1 MEQRDQTLDALRG
14 YAILTMILSGT
25 IAFGNVLPAWMYHA
39 QVPPPDHTFNPNLP
53 GITWVDLVFPFFLF
67 AMGAAIPL
75 SMQKGFSWK
84 KLLLRF
90 AGLAYFALFF
100 EHVKY
105 FNFPEEL
112 GVWRY
117 LISLAGLLSL
127 FLLFGARKI
136 QWRLTGLLLSLL
148 ILVFGPYKNGKSFDL
163 HHSDIIIMVLAN
175 MALLGGIIWWF
186 TRTNKLYRLLV
197 LPVLFGLIT
206 GRYLENSWNHVLY
219 EPHLLDWLI
228 NFNFFKYLFIII
240 PGTFAGEWLIE
251 KAKKGPV
258 AVAPAR
264 GSYLVSLLAV
274 ALVAWN
280 VYALFTRMLA
290 TNVLVTVIV
299 AAMILL
305 WQFTL
310 NKADQHS
317 RRLLTAGIYL
327 LITGLCFEA
336 FEGGIKKDNATFSY
350 FFVTSGMAFLSLFS
364 LQQFRYL
371 SAMLSPVGR
380 NPMIA
385 YVLTALFTMPVLSIT
400 GLNRYYDN
408 MTGSAWEGFL
418 RGVILTAIAALLT
431 SYCTKRKW
439 FWKT

>member
-1 MEQRDQTLDALRG
+1 MDQRDQTLDALRG
-14 YAILTMILSGT
+14 YAIITMILSGT
-25 IAFGNVLPAWMYHA
+25 IAFGDVLPAWMYHA
-39 QVPPPDHTFNPNLP
+39 QVPPPDHKFNPALP

-67 AMGAAIPL
+67 SMGAAIPL
-75 SMQKGFSWK
+75 SMQKGLSWK

-90 AGLAYFALFF
+90 VSLAYFALFF

-105 FNFPEEL
+105 FNFPQEL
-112 GVWRY
+112 GIGRY
-117 LISLAGLLSL
+117 LISITGLLSL
-127 FLLFGARKI
+127 FLLFGAKKLQR
-136 QWRLTGLLLSLL
+136 RLAGLLLSLL
-148 ILVFGPYKNGKSFDL
+148 ILALAPYKEGKGFDL

-186 TRTNKLYRLLV
+186 TRTNHLYRLLV

-206 GRYLENSWNHVLY
+206 GRYLENSWNHILY
-219 EPHLLDWLI
+219 QPHPLDWLI

-251 KAKKGPV
+251 KSKNGA
-258 AVAPAR
+258 APSPAGR
-264 GSYLVSLLAV
+264 GSYLVSLVVIMLIG
-274 ALVAWN
+274 WN
-280 VYALFTRMLA
+280 VYALYTRILTA
-290 TNVLVTVIV
+290 NLFITILVSAV
-299 AAMILL
+299 ILL
-305 WQFTL
+305 WQFRL
-310 NKADQHS
+310 NKEDTHS
-317 RRLLTAGIYL
+317 RRLLSAGIYL
-327 LITGLCFEA
+327 LLTGLCFEA

-350 FFVTSGMAFLSLFS
+350 FFVTSGMASLALFG
-364 LQQFRYL
+364 LQHFRRINTI
-371 SAMLSPVGR
+371 LSPVGR

-385 YVLTALFTMPVLSIT
+385 YVLTALFTLPLLSIT

-418 RGVILTAIAALLT
+418 RGVLLTAIAAILT

>member
-1 MEQRDQTLDALRG
+1 MDQRDQTLDALRG
-14 YAILTMILSGT
+14 YAIITMILSGT
-25 IAFGNVLPAWMYHA
+25 IAFGDVLPAWMYHA
-39 QVPPPDHTFNPNLP
+39 QVPPPDHKFNPDLP

-67 AMGAAIPL
+67 SMGAAIPL

-90 AGLAYFALFF
+90 ASLAYFSLFF

-105 FNFPEEL
+105 FNFPQEL
-112 GVWRY
+112 GIGRY
-117 LISLAGLLSL
+117 LISITGLASL
-127 FLLFGARKI
+127 FLLFGAKKI
-136 QWRLTGLLLSLL
+136 QWRLAGLLLSLL
-148 ILVFGPYKNGKSFDL
+148 ILVFAPYKEEKGFDL

-186 TRTNKLYRLLV
+186 TRTNNLYRLMV

-206 GRYLENSWNHVLY
+206 GRYLENSWNHILY
-219 EPHLLDWLI
+219 QPHPLDWLI

-251 KAKKGPV
+251 KAKKETVPSP
-258 AVAPAR
+258 AVQ
-264 GSYLVSLLAV
+264 GSYLVSLLIIM
-274 ALVAWN
+274 LIGWN
-280 VYALFTRMLA
+280 VYALYTRMLSA
-290 TNVLVTVIV
+290 NLFVSILVSSV
-299 AAMILL
+299 ILL
-305 WQFTL
+305 WQFKL
-310 NKADQHS
+310 NTADQHS
-317 RRLLTAGIYL
+317 RRLVSAGIYL
-327 LITGLCFEA
+327 LLTGLCFEA

-350 FFVTSGMAFLSLFS
+350 FFVTSGMAFLGLFA
-364 LQQFRYL
+364 LQQFRHT
-371 SAMLSPVGR
+371 SAILSPVGR

-385 YVLTALFTMPVLSIT
+385 YVLTALFTLPLLSIT

-418 RGVILTAIAALLT
+418 RGVLLTAIAALLT
-431 SYCTKRKW
+431 SYCTSRKW

>member
-14 YAILTMILSGT
+14 YAVITMILSGT
-25 IAFGNVLPAWMYHA
+25 IAFGDVLPAWMYHA
-39 QVPPPDHTFNPNLP
+39 QVPPPGHTFNPALP

-90 AGLAYFALFF
+90 ASLAFFALFF

-105 FNFPEEL
+105 QNFPQES
-112 GVWRY
+112 GIWRY
-117 LISLAGLLSL
+117 LISLTGLVAL
-127 FLLFGARKI
+127 FLLFGAKKKALRFS
-136 QWRLTGLLLSLL
+136 GLLLAIA
-148 ILVFGPYKNGKSFDL
+148 ILVFAPYKEGKSFDL

-175 MALLGGIIWWF
+175 MALLGGAIWWF
-186 TRTNKLYRLLV
+186 TRNNLLYRLMV

-206 GRYLENSWNHVLY
+206 GRYLEASWNHVLY
-219 EPHLLDWLI
+219 QPYPLDWLI

-240 PGTFAGEWLIE
+240 PGTVAGEWLLQRTE
-251 KAKKGPV
+251 STNTQE
-258 AVAPAR
+258 AP
-264 GSYLVSLLAV
+264 GSYLTAM
-274 ALVAWN
+274 LVVVLIGWN
-280 VYALFTRMLA
+280 VYALFTRMLTA
-290 TNVLVTVIV
+290 NLFITLLLSAV
-299 AAMILL
+299 ILL
-305 WQFTL
+305 WQYSL
-310 NKADQHS
+310 NKTDQHS

-327 LITGLCFEA
+327 LLTGLCFEA

-364 LQQFRYL
+364 LQHFRVL
-371 SAMLSPVGR
+371 CSLLSPVGR

-385 YVLTALFTMPVLSIT
+385 YVITALFTMPVLSVT
-400 GLNRYYDN
+400 GLARYYDN
-408 MTGSAWEGFL
+408 MTHSAWEGFA
-418 RGVILTAIAALLT
+418 RGVVLTLIAAVLTA
-431 SYCTKRKW
+431 YCTRKKW